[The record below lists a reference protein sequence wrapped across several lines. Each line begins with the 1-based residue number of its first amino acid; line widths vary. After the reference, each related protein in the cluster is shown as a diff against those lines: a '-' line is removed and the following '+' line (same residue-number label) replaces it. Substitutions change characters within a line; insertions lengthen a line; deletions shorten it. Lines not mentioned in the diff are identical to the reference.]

1 LRGQGTAA
9 APAILRIAPVS
20 NHGRPFGG
28 EGAAHI
34 DVPWWI
40 HPILAATVV
49 TLTPLAVYFGR
60 KSAKAPT
67 DSYQPILRKH
77 LMCAI
82 PAVSFAC
89 VAVVLGPIAMDEAGL
104 DALETPHAI
113 IGLTA
118 VSSWIVQACLGWL
131 LWSDKEKARKIHRY
145 NGYFVLSLAMLQ
157 VPVGILIFLE
167 FRKYYP

>member
-1 LRGQGTAA
+1 
-9 APAILRIAPVS
+9 
-20 NHGRPFGG
+20 
-28 EGAAHI
+28 
-34 DVPWWI
+34 
-40 HPILAATVV
+40 
-49 TLTPLAVYFGR
+49 
-60 KSAKAPT
+60 
-67 DSYQPILRKH
+67 
-77 LMCAI
+77 
-82 PAVSFAC
+82 
-89 VAVVLGPIAMDEAGL
+89 MDEAGL

-118 VSSWIVQACLGWL
+118 VSFWIVQACLGWL